1 LSCHIKFHMNWISFF
16 EVTCLIRPH
25 FLCPTSG
32 LLIQVWLYKLS
43 NVFHNGTFLKVRCM
57 QDFGLL
63 SVQFRHISL
72 MVDVLL
78 KSGTAFPS
86 RARGLYHR

>member
-1 LSCHIKFHMNWISFF
+1 
-16 EVTCLIRPH
+16 
-25 FLCPTSG
+25 
-32 LLIQVWLYKLS
+32 
-43 NVFHNGTFLKVRCM
+43 M